1 MPVVE
6 GLKSPHE
13 YADGQTF
20 LRLRVF
26 GEYLSGFRP
35 STAVTTRTHR
45 PAPSLSGPVEV
56 DGSFGEGGGQI
67 LRTAVCFS
75 MVLGVP
81 IHVTKI
87 RAGRKVPGLRPQ
99 HSATIEI
106 LGEICSAKV
115 AGATVGSTE
124 LTFSPGEVNA
134 TRGSF
139 NLGTAASI
147 PLVLQAAI
155 PAISLMGRSY
165 DMELVGGTDV
175 PWSPTSD
182 YIDRV
187 VSPAMRAVGIPFA
200 FKVERRGYYPNGGG
214 RASVRIEPC
223 EMVEPLEL
231 ASERVEGGRPSLV
244 SRCGE
249 LPVSVA
255 ERQARAAVSV
265 LRARGVEVAER
276 DVRLEDSVSPGSS
289 LLVSLVEEGCYLG
302 GDSIGARGK
311 PAETVGREASES
323 FLTAFL
329 AGARTDVHL
338 ADMLAPVLC
347 LSDSPSAILI
357 PYVSEHLRTSLHVA
371 RQFTSADH
379 RFEDRGGCSLV
390 EISPPRAK

>member
-1 MPVVE
+1 
-6 GLKSPHE
+6 
-13 YADGQTF
+13 
-20 LRLRVF
+20 
-26 GEYLSGFRP
+26 
-35 STAVTTRTHR
+35 
-45 PAPSLSGPVEV
+45 V

-67 LRTAVCFS
+67 LRTAVSFS

-87 RAGRKVPGLRPQ
+87 RARRNVPGLRPQ
-99 HSATIEI
+99 HSATIKI
-106 LGEICSAKV
+106 LGEICSAEV
-115 AGATVGSTE
+115 VGATVGSTE
-124 LTFSPGEVNA
+124 VMFSPGEVKA

-147 PLVLQAAI
+147 PLVLQAVI
-155 PAISLMGRSY
+155 PAVSLMGRSY

-187 VSPAMRAVGIPFA
+187 VSPAMRAVGIGFT
-200 FKVERRGYYPNGGG
+200 FQVERRGYYPNGGG
-214 RASVRIEPC
+214 RASVHIDPC
-223 EMVEPLEL
+223 ERVTALEL
-231 ASERVEGGRPSLV
+231 SSERGEREGGRPSLV

-265 LRARGVEVAER
+265 LRARGVEVAQR

-289 LLVSLVEEGCYLG
+289 LLLSLVGEQFYIG
-302 GDSIGARGK
+302 GDSIGTRRK

-329 AGARTDVHL
+329 AKARADVHL
-338 ADMLAPVLC
+338 ADMVAPVLC
-347 LSDSPSAILI
+347 LSDSPSTLLI
-357 PYVSEHLRTSLHVA
+357 PYVTEHLRTSLHVA
-371 RQFTSADH
+371 KQFTSADH
-379 RFEDRGGCSLV
+379 KFEDRGAATLLS
-390 EISPPRAK
+390 ISPAGAK